1 MMLIAIAAIL
11 YLSYFVSK
19 KLGGSMMQTGNA
31 RNIKILERAYLDRDK
46 SIAIV
51 RVGEKEYLLGIS
63 QENVTL
69 LEKLEEGQLEYA
81 SPEEEDAPS
90 AAQFASIIK
99 SRLGKGNS
107 PR

>member
-19 KLGGSMMQTGNA
+19 KLGAGMMQTGNA

-81 SPEEEDAPS
+81 EDEEEEPS

-99 SRLGKGNS
+99 SRLGKG
-107 PR
+107 R